1 MIKLIFIV
9 WVTVYPCGVIMAP
22 PVFIVL
28 HESGNAVH
36 KHQRSAQWS
45 FPAWRNH
52 TNSMKYSTRTIA
64 RWFKKKIFFCK
75 WVIKHHHYMSEHLR
89 CILHLECKK
98 RGCISDPLWDGICRQ
113 NSWRRAFTGVNYK
126 PVCRRHGIFKR
137 RWSDSTAAWGIP
149 RPQCLS
155 ARGSFNQANIVM
167 RTYKQIMNAHCRRGS
182 DSPLMVSR
190 TQGKGERW

>member
-64 RWFKKKIFFCK
+64 RWFKKKNFFCK
-75 WVIKHHHYMSEHLR
+75 WVIKHHHHMSEHLR

-98 RGCISDPLWDGICRQ
+98 GDVSVIHCGMEFADKILGGAHSPAWIINQCVVATAFLNVAGATPPRHEEFHDRSASQRGAR
-113 NSWRRAFTGVNYK
+113 
-126 PVCRRHGIFKR
+126 
-137 RWSDSTAAWGIP
+137 ST
-149 RPQCLS
+149 
-155 ARGSFNQANIVM
+155 
-167 RTYKQIMNAHCRRGS
+167 KQILSCAH
-182 DSPLMVSR
+182 
-190 TQGKGERW
+190 TNK